1 MLSNTRRMKLVSLLA
16 MGGMMLQFGGCLG
29 SLPGNIWKGFGY
41 ELGSIPGRIVYDAFL
56 ADLVGGLIP
65 GDDTTTE

>member
-1 MLSNTRRMKLVSLLA
+1 MLSNNRRMKLVSLLA

-29 SLPGNIWKGFGY
+29 ALPGNIWKGFGY
-41 ELGSIPGRIVYDAFL
+41 ELGAIPGRIFYDAVL

-65 GDDTTTE
+65 DNGNTTE